1 MSSICNSLF
10 FCKYRNSSLSNLL
23 FRTHSNMFTNVNIN
37 KETETVSQE
46 QNGIAEIVEID
57 KVEDVVSQIQ
67 DYEQPSQDVVVSV
80 DKTKN
85 MRLENTLTHII
96 DEYRCPDKPDTLF
109 WCIYIAANGY
119 DEYLQVDRNYGVKE
133 LEIKKLVAES
143 IQKNSQLLKASN
155 IKVTKIAIQE
165 ILSELLTM
173 QKETSFNCLLAMIA
187 YYKLNVL
194 LIDSSERCYLEYI
207 SNTENDTDAESE
219 TPTYALYK
227 DTFGK
232 YKLKLSPLSTDWIM
246 EFKSKTTRLE
256 SNIKPLRAV
265 STYKTEELEGL
276 AKKVCSLDPTKK
288 YKKPEL
294 YDLISDAIR
303 WK

>member
-10 FCKYRNSSLSNLL
+10 FCKYRNTSLSSLL
-23 FRTHSNMFTNVNIN
+23 FRTQPNMFTNINVN

-46 QNGIAEIVEID
+46 QNGIVEIVEID
-57 KVEDVVSQIQ
+57 KVEDVVSQMQEDEHPIQ
-67 DYEQPSQDVVVSV
+67 EIVVSV
-80 DKTKN
+80 DKTTN
-85 MRLENTLTHII
+85 ARLENTLTHIT

-133 LEIKKLVAES
+133 LEIKKQVAES
-143 IQKNSQLLKASN
+143 MQKNSQLLKTSN
-155 IKVTKIAIQE
+155 VKVTKIAIQE

-207 SNTENDTDAESE
+207 SNAESENE

>member
-10 FCKYRNSSLSNLL
+10 FCKYRNTSLSSLL
-23 FRTHSNMFTNVNIN
+23 FRTQSNMFTNININ
-37 KETETVSQE
+37 KETETETVSPE

-57 KVEDVVSQIQ
+57 TVEDMVSQIQ
-67 DYEQPSQDVVVSV
+67 EDEHPIKELVVSV
-80 DKTKN
+80 DKTVN
-85 MRLENTLTHII
+85 MRLENTITNII
-96 DEYRCPDKPDTLF
+96 DEYSCPDKPDTLF

-194 LIDSSERCYLEYI
+194 LIDSNERCYLEYI
-207 SNTENDTDAESE
+207 SNTESE
-219 TPTYALYK
+219 NEIPTYALYR

-232 YKLKLSPLSTDWIM
+232 YKLRVSPLSTDWIM

-256 SNIKPLRAV
+256 SQIKPLRAA

-276 AKKVCSLDPTKK
+276 AKKVCSLDPSKK

-294 YDLISDAIR
+294 YDLISETIR